1 MTDTILIGR
10 DPAKGTEC
18 GLALRMANRHGLIA
32 GATGTGKT
40 VSLQVLAEGFA
51 RNGVPVFL
59 ADVKGDLSGISQ
71 IGGDHPKAKER
82 AAALG
87 LKDWQGDSFPVVY
100 WDLFGLQGHPIRT
113 TISEMGPLLLAN
125 LLELNEVQE
134 GALNIAFRL
143 ADEQGMLL
151 LDLKDLRAILTHI
164 GENAGEIS
172 THYGN
177 VAKPTIGTIQRQLL
191 MLENQGAAGLFGE
204 PALDLKDFML
214 VERAG
219 YGFINVLAADKLIQ
233 SPRLYASFLLW
244 LLAEL
249 FEDLPEVGDPEKPKL
264 VFFFDEAHLLFNQ
277 APKPLLEKIEQ
288 VVRLIRS
295 KGVGVYFVTQ
305 NPLDVP
311 DTVLGQLGNRI
322 QHALRAFT
330 PRDQKAVKAAAET
343 FRANPD
349 FDAATAIT
357 ELGVGEALVS
367 TLDEKGAP
375 AVVERLL
382 IVPPAAR
389 IGPATPEERKAVLE
403 KSPMAGEYDNAIDRE
418 SAYEMLTAKATI
430 PPPAQPAPAPQRRE
444 DYPVAREPAP
454 GPWRTTPPKPAGRQ
468 REGIGEAFAKSAVR
482 AIGSSVGRQIV
493 RGILGAMLK
502 GR

>member
-1 MTDTILIGR
+1 MTESILIGR
-10 DPAKGTEC
+10 DPVAGKEL
-18 GLALRMANRHGLIA
+18 GLSLRMANRHGLIA

-87 LKDWQGDSFPVVY
+87 LKDWQGDSFPVIY
-100 WDLFGLQGHPIRT
+100 WDLFGSQGHPIRT
-113 TISEMGPLLLAN
+113 TVSEMGPLLLSN

-143 ADEQGMLL
+143 ADEQGLLL
-151 LDLKDLRAILTHI
+151 LDLKDLRAILQHL
-164 GENAGEIS
+164 GDNAAEIS
-172 THYGN
+172 TRYGN

-191 MLENQGAAGLFGE
+191 MLENQGAAGFFGE

-219 YGFINVLAADKLIQ
+219 YAFINVLAADKLIQ

-264 VFFFDEAHLLFNQ
+264 VFFFDEAHLLFND

-305 NPLDVP
+305 NPADIP
-311 DTVLGQLGNRI
+311 DAVLGQLGARV
-322 QHALRAFT
+322 QHALRAYT
-330 PRDQKAVKAAAET
+330 PADQKGLKAAAQSFRINPAFDTAET
-343 FRANPD
+343 
-349 FDAATAIT
+349 IQG
-357 ELGVGEALVS
+357 LGVGEALVS
-367 TLDEKGAP
+367 TLAPKGGP
-375 AVVERLL
+375 CGVQKTLVR
-382 IVPPAAR
+382 PPASR
-389 IGPATPEERKAVLE
+389 LGPLTPEERVAVIAL
-403 KSPMAGEYDNAIDRE
+403 SPVKGLYDQALDRA
-418 SAYEMLTAKATI
+418 SAYE
-430 PPPAQPAPAPQRRE
+430 
-444 DYPVAREPAP
+444 
-454 GPWRTTPPKPAGRQ
+454 
-468 REGIGEAFAKSAVR
+468 
-482 AIGSSVGRQIV
+482 
-493 RGILGAMLK
+493 
-502 GR
+502 